1 MIRFG
6 HIIIIRPVGLL
17 AAILLLC
24 ACTDST
30 PRLPQLAE
38 NAVILAFGDSLTH
51 GNGAKEN
58 RSYPAVLSRLAGHP
72 VINAGVPGEVS
83 AQGRERLPALLDRH
97 RPDLLGVP
105 GEVSAQGRERLPAL
119 LDRHRPDLLLL
130 CHGGNDFL
138 RRINADITRSNI
150 EAMIEAAA
158 QRNIPVILI
167 GVPKLGLIFL
177 ESAELYSEIA
187 DKYKLVYEGEIL
199 PDVESD
205 NALKSDQIHP
215 NAAGYQ
221 RIAEAIYRL
230 MSESGALP

>member
-6 HIIIIRPVGLL
+6 HVIITRPVWLL

-51 GNGAKEN
+51 GNGANEN
-58 RSYPAVLSRLAGHP
+58 QSYPTVLSQLTGHP
-72 VINAGVPGEVS
+72 VINAGIPGEVS

-97 RPDLLGVP
+97 RPDLLM
-105 GEVSAQGRERLPAL
+105 
-119 LDRHRPDLLLL
+119 L

-138 RRINADITRSNI
+138 RRINVDITRSNI

-177 ESAELYSEIA
+177 ESAEFYSEIA
-187 DKYKLVYEGEIL
+187 DKYNLVYEGEIL
-199 PDVESD
+199 PEVESD
-205 NALKSDQIHP
+205 TALKSDQIHP

-230 MSESGALP
+230 MNKSGALP